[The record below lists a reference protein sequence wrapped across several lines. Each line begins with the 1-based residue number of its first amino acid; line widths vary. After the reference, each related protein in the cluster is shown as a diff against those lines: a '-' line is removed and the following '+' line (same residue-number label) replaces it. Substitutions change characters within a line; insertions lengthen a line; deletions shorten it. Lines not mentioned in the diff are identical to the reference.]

1 MPTIAQILAEARRRG
16 LRDVLAVE
24 LWLGY
29 LLNMDKTA
37 LFSRSEEEVSTEIE
51 LHFWQGIEQI
61 MEGKPVGQ
69 LIGTR
74 EFYGLDFFVDENVL
88 IPRPE
93 SEMLVDLAKNFIQ
106 KNLDGKELK
115 VADIG
120 TGSGCILLALL
131 KTCPQLRGIGVE
143 VSEKALMVAREN
155 AEKLQLSERVTF
167 LQGNLLEPLIEPCQ
181 IILANL
187 PYIGRK
193 RFNFVAENVAKF
205 EPEVALFG
213 GDDGLDLYRE
223 MFAQLQAKPWKPDL
237 LAGEFGFGQEETMRG
252 VLAEN
257 FAEDS
262 FEIIP
267 DLAGIPRV
275 FVVNFA

>member
-16 LRDVLAVE
+16 LRDVLAGE

-29 LLNMDKTA
+29 LLNMNKTA
-37 LFSRSEEEVSTEIE
+37 LFSRSKQEVSAEME
-51 LHFWQGIEQI
+51 LRFWQGLEQI
-61 MEGKPVGQ
+61 MEGRPVGQ

-74 EFYGLDFFVDENVL
+74 EFYGLDFLVDENVL

-93 SEMLVDLAKNFIQ
+93 SEMLVDLARNFIQ
-106 KNLDGKELK
+106 KNLAEREVR

-131 KTCPQLRGIGVE
+131 KTCSEVTGIGVE
-143 VSEKALMVAREN
+143 VSEEALVVARKN
-155 AEKLQLSERVTF
+155 AEKLQLSERVNF
-167 LQGNLLEPLIEPCQ
+167 LQGNLLDPLAEPCE

-187 PYIGRK
+187 PYIGRE

-213 GDDGLDLYRE
+213 GADGLDLYRE
-223 MFAQLQAKPWKPDL
+223 MFGQLKAKSWKPRL

-257 FAEDS
+257 FSEDS